1 MESSD
6 VFVSAVLSNDE
17 TAFCRINA
25 ARREVR
31 SGGELHKGPPQQHR
45 HQPRQR
51 ERDPCVSGR
60 WVLPDMGVQ
69 GDVRQPSRVVSLNTG
84 DVMSL
89 EATVSKL
96 EDSRST
102 HHLQNTGSPVVIV
115 IHFQLSNSN
124 LGRVWDQ
131 SKQNEA
137 TSNSTE
143 EA

>member
-1 MESSD
+1 
-6 VFVSAVLSNDE
+6 
-17 TAFCRINA
+17 
-25 ARREVR
+25 
-31 SGGELHKGPPQQHR
+31 
-45 HQPRQR
+45 
-51 ERDPCVSGR
+51 
-60 WVLPDMGVQ
+60 
-69 GDVRQPSRVVSLNTG
+69 
-84 DVMSL
+84 MSL

-96 EDSRST
+96 EESRTT

>member
-1 MESSD
+1 
-6 VFVSAVLSNDE
+6 
-17 TAFCRINA
+17 
-25 ARREVR
+25 
-31 SGGELHKGPPQQHR
+31 
-45 HQPRQR
+45 
-51 ERDPCVSGR
+51 
-60 WVLPDMGVQ
+60 
-69 GDVRQPSRVVSLNTG
+69 
-84 DVMSL
+84 MSL

-115 IHFQLSNSN
+115 IYFQLSNSN

-131 SKQNEA
+131 SKQKNEA